1 MYNKIKMLW
10 LKKAQNIVFSRKT
23 IMIMI
28 IFKTT
33 KRKSLANLFILIL

>member
-1 MYNKIKMLW
+1 MYNKIKMLL
-10 LKKAQNIVFSRKT
+10 LKKSQNIVFSLKT
-23 IMIMI
+23 IIIII